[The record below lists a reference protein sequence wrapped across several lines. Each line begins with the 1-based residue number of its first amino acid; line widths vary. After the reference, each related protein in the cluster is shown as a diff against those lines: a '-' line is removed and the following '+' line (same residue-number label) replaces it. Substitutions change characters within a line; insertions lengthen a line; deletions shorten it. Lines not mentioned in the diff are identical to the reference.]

1 MYNCYICE
9 NQLDSVPTFRSH
21 LQTHLIVGDLTLPI
35 KCRQGQCKS
44 TFNKLFNFVRHLQHF
59 HVDCQNVVDNCPSSS
74 TVSVCEIT
82 ADDMSSECD
91 TDLPVI
97 HRKRDRDC
105 VQSLQQD
112 AAAMVAALRANSSIP
127 YAVITDI
134 VQSVDNMIGTTVDFC
149 HTEAIT
155 LLRDAGSDDSVLTTV
170 HCALKQQRD
179 TLNRPLSFLSTR
191 YKQDQFFDTH
201 PLAVKPETVVLG
213 QRYET
218 RGGATH
224 LVYDTYQYVSV
235 EATLQSLLSDPQYVN
250 MLISD
255 TCTPGLISDCWDGL
269 LYKHHPLLSNKSQ
282 FCIALQ
288 LFYDGMGTTNP
299 LRGQSSLCNV
309 GVFYFIIKNLPNVVN
324 SCFSNVHLLSL
335 CYAQDL
341 KTYGFR
347 AVLSKLVREIK
358 HLSETGFAGSF
369 PVLGTRTVYVSLVQ
383 VAGDNL
389 ALNSLLGFVESFR
402 VDYFCTMC
410 TATQA
415 DIQFKFYETEFEL
428 RSVATYTKDVANV
441 ACSDRPLLHS
451 HGVKAECV
459 LNEIPGFHA
468 VHNFSLDIMHTVL
481 EGIVLTEL
489 SCVLFHLCNEY
500 HELSLSVLNSRMHSF
515 WSVINVDKG
524 NKPPE
529 LNHIDKPGRLYPS
542 MKAIQSWA
550 LLKYLPLLLG
560 DVVPADDKHWLFLL
574 HLSELVDILFAP
586 VFTVGMVTY
595 LRHLIADHLVTF
607 SELYSVGDS
616 GIRLKPKHHLLVHL
630 PTIILR
636 SGPLVGM
643 NCMRYELKNSFFKR
657 CSHIMC
663 NFSNVCKTLA
673 YRHQQYSL
681 FSKLSSSHVRNAIVV
696 GHNSSKPVCTL
707 DCADVLCSHFG
718 IEQTDDVFIATRIE
732 RASIV
737 YKAGHHVVVGVDEEP
752 EFGEIIMFVCVQST
766 DDWFIVVSCLRT
778 TDFVA
783 HYHSYSVEDVTPK
796 SYKVL
801 AFADLT
807 DFHPVCRYKKRTEK
821 RTVDFVRLPYHVM

>member
-1 MYNCYICE
+1 
-9 NQLDSVPTFRSH
+9 
-21 LQTHLIVGDLTLPI
+21 
-35 KCRQGQCKS
+35 
-44 TFNKLFNFVRHLQHF
+44 
-59 HVDCQNVVDNCPSSS
+59 
-74 TVSVCEIT
+74 
-82 ADDMSSECD
+82 
-91 TDLPVI
+91 
-97 HRKRDRDC
+97 
-105 VQSLQQD
+105 
-112 AAAMVAALRANSSIP
+112 MVAALRANSSIP

-218 RGGATH
+218 RGGAAH

-235 EATLQSLLSDPQYVN
+235 EATLRSLLSDPQYVN

-255 TCTPGLISDCWDGL
+255 TCTPGLISDCSDGL

-309 GVFYFIIKNLPNVVN
+309 RVFYFIIKNLPNVVN
-324 SCFSNVHLLSL
+324 SCFSNVHLVSL

-341 KTYGFR
+341 KTYGCR

-515 WSVINVDKG
+515 
-524 NKPPE
+524 
-529 LNHIDKPGRLYPS
+529 
-542 MKAIQSWA
+542 
-550 LLKYLPLLLG
+550 
-560 DVVPADDKHWLFLL
+560 
-574 HLSELVDILFAP
+574 
-586 VFTVGMVTY
+586 
-595 LRHLIADHLVTF
+595 
-607 SELYSVGDS
+607 
-616 GIRLKPKHHLLVHL
+616 
-630 PTIILR
+630 
-636 SGPLVGM
+636 
-643 NCMRYELKNSFFKR
+643 
-657 CSHIMC
+657 
-663 NFSNVCKTLA
+663 
-673 YRHQQYSL
+673 
-681 FSKLSSSHVRNAIVV
+681 
-696 GHNSSKPVCTL
+696 
-707 DCADVLCSHFG
+707 
-718 IEQTDDVFIATRIE
+718 
-732 RASIV
+732 
-737 YKAGHHVVVGVDEEP
+737 
-752 EFGEIIMFVCVQST
+752 
-766 DDWFIVVSCLRT
+766 
-778 TDFVA
+778 
-783 HYHSYSVEDVTPK
+783 
-796 SYKVL
+796 
-801 AFADLT
+801 
-807 DFHPVCRYKKRTEK
+807 
-821 RTVDFVRLPYHVM
+821 